1 MQVPDKVMPVF
12 LKKIISV
19 LPAKPPAWVLVNTL
33 NQLLRREIL
42 LADMSLLAGRHFRI
56 VVSDLGLDLCFSA
69 DNERFMAAD
78 AAGVVDLSL
87 SADTADF
94 MKMLLRQ
101 EDPDTL
107 FFNRRLKI
115 EGDTELGL
123 VVKNLLDSID
133 WSTVPVMKSLVG
145 Q

>member
-56 VVSDLGLDLCFSA
+56 VVSDLGLNLCFSA
-69 DNERFMAAD
+69 SKERFMAAD
-78 AAGVVDLSL
+78 AAGVVDLCL
-87 SADTADF
+87 SANTADF

>member
-1 MQVPDKVMPVF
+1 MQIPDRVMPGL
-12 LKKIISV
+12 LKNV
-19 LPAKPPAWVLVNTL
+19 VERLPSKPPAWLLVQTL
-33 NQLLRREIL
+33 NQLLKREIL
-42 LADMSLLAGRHFRI
+42 LADMSLLVGRLFR
-56 VVSDLGLDLCFSA
+56 VEVADLGLNLFFSASEQRFMVSDVKTEVDLC
-69 DNERFMAAD
+69 
-78 AAGVVDLSL
+78 L
-87 SADTADF
+87 SANTADF

-123 VVKNLLDSID
+123 IVKNLLDSID
-133 WSTVPVMKSLVG
+133 WSTIPMMKSLVK

>member
-33 NQLLRREIL
+33 NQLLRRDIL
-42 LADMSLLAGRHFRI
+42 LADMSLLAGRYFRI

-78 AAGVVDLSL
+78 AADVVDLCL
-87 SADTADF
+87 SANTADF

-133 WSTVPVMKSLVG
+133 WSTVPVMKLLVG

>member
-1 MQVPDKVMPVF
+1 MQIPDRVMPGL
-12 LKKIISV
+12 LKNV
-19 LPAKPPAWVLVNTL
+19 VERLPAKPPAWLLVQTL
-33 NQLLRREIL
+33 NQLLKREIL
-42 LADMSLLAGRHFRI
+42 LADMSLLAGHLFR
-56 VVSDLGLDLCFSA
+56 VEVADLGLNLFFSASEQRFMVSDVSTDVDLC
-69 DNERFMAAD
+69 
-78 AAGVVDLSL
+78 L
-87 SADTADF
+87 SANTADF

-123 VVKNLLDSID
+123 IVKNLLDSID
-133 WSTVPVMKSLVG
+133 WSTIPMMKSLVK

>member
-87 SADTADF
+87 SANTADF

>member
-12 LKKIISV
+12 LKKV
-19 LPAKPPAWVLVNTL
+19 VGLLPAKPPAWLLVNTL
-33 NQLLRREIL
+33 NQLLRKQIL
-42 LADMSLLAGRHFRI
+42 LADMSLLAGRCFQI
-56 VVSDLGLDLCFSA
+56 VVTDLGLNLCFSA
-69 DNERFMAAD
+69 TENHFVMAD
-78 AAGVVDLSL
+78 AAAMVDLCL
-87 SADTADF
+87 SANTADF

-107 FFNRRLKI
+107 FFNRKLKI

-123 VVKNLLDSID
+123 VVKNSLDSID
-133 WSTVPVMKSLVG
+133 WSTIPVMKSLVG

>member
-1 MQVPDKVMPVF
+1 MQIPDRVMPGV
-12 LKKIISV
+12 LKNV
-19 LPAKPPAWVLVNTL
+19 VERLPAKPPAWLLVQTL
-33 NQLLRREIL
+33 NQLLKREIL
-42 LADMSLLAGRHFRI
+42 LADMSLLAGRLFR
-56 VVSDLGLDLCFSA
+56 VEVADLGLNLFFSASEQRFMVSDVKTDVDLC
-69 DNERFMAAD
+69 
-78 AAGVVDLSL
+78 L
-87 SADTADF
+87 SANTADF

-123 VVKNLLDSID
+123 IVKNLLDSID
-133 WSTVPVMKSLVG
+133 WSTIPMMKSLVK

>member
-1 MQVPDKVMPVF
+1 MQIPDRVMPGL
-12 LKKIISV
+12 LKNV
-19 LPAKPPAWVLVNTL
+19 VERLPAKPPAWLLVQTL
-33 NQLLRREIL
+33 NQLLKREIL
-42 LADMSLLAGRHFRI
+42 LADMSLLAGCLFR
-56 VVSDLGLDLCFSA
+56 VEVADLGLNLFFTASEQRFMVSDVSADVDLC
-69 DNERFMAAD
+69 
-78 AAGVVDLSL
+78 L
-87 SADTADF
+87 SANTADF

-123 VVKNLLDSID
+123 IVKNLLDSID
-133 WSTVPVMKSLVG
+133 WSTIPMMKSLVK

>member
-12 LKKIISV
+12 LKRIISV

-42 LADMSLLAGRHFRI
+42 LADMSLLAGRYFRI

-87 SADTADF
+87 SANTADF

>member
-78 AAGVVDLSL
+78 AAGVVDLCL
-87 SADTADF
+87 SANTADF
-94 MKMLLRQ
+94 IKMLLRQ

-133 WSTVPVMKSLVG
+133 WSTVLVMKSLVG

>member
-1 MQVPDKVMPVF
+1 MQIPDRVMPGL
-12 LKKIISV
+12 LKNV
-19 LPAKPPAWVLVNTL
+19 VERLPAKPPAWLLVQTL
-33 NQLLRREIL
+33 NQLLKREIL
-42 LADMSLLAGRHFRI
+42 LADMSLLAGHLFR
-56 VVSDLGLDLCFSA
+56 VEVADLGLNLFFSASEQRFMVSDVKTEVDLC
-69 DNERFMAAD
+69 
-78 AAGVVDLSL
+78 L
-87 SADTADF
+87 SANTADF

-123 VVKNLLDSID
+123 IVKNLLDSID
-133 WSTVPVMKSLVG
+133 WSTIPMMKSLVK

>member
-12 LKKIISV
+12 LKKV
-19 LPAKPPAWVLVNTL
+19 VGLLPTKPPAWLLVNTL
-33 NQLLRREIL
+33 NQLLKKQIL
-42 LADMSLLAGRHFRI
+42 LADMSLLAGRCFRI
-56 VVSDLGLDLCFSA
+56 VVADLGLNLCFSA
-69 DNERFMAAD
+69 TEERFVVAD
-78 AAGVVDLSL
+78 AAAVDLCL
-87 SADTADF
+87 SANTADF
-94 MKMLLRQ
+94 VKMLLRQ

-107 FFNRRLKI
+107 FFNRRLII

-133 WSTVPVMKSLVG
+133 WSTIPVMKSLVG

>member
-1 MQVPDKVMPVF
+1 MPVF

-69 DNERFMAAD
+69 SNERFMAAD
-78 AAGVVDLSL
+78 AAG
-87 SADTADF
+87 
-94 MKMLLRQ
+94 
-101 EDPDTL
+101 
-107 FFNRRLKI
+107 
-115 EGDTELGL
+115 
-123 VVKNLLDSID
+123 
-133 WSTVPVMKSLVG
+133 
-145 Q
+145 